1 MSQKKTD
8 WRAVATAGAVF
19 AAASFA
25 GNAFYDAGKDI
36 YLHLKR
42 KKSAKKKKDKAKKN
56 LRAV

>member
-8 WRAVATAGAVF
+8 WRAVAVSGAVF

-42 KKSAKKKKDKAKKN
+42 KKNEKKKKEKSKKN
-56 LRAV
+56 LRSV